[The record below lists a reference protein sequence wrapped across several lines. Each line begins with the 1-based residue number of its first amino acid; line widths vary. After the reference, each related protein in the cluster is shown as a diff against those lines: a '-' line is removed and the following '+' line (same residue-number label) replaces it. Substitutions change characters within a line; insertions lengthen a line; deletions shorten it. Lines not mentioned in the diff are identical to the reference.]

1 MINVSKSTAPSRGQS
16 HFLRNLLIVF
26 LCALLV
32 LGIVLGTISIVR
44 DQKTY
49 ARYSGT
55 IADRAIY
62 SYLLS
67 YYKFNHMRAL
77 AGMEGAEDTEAFWSS
92 IDKESGKTQGELL
105 SEGAKN
111 YVTRVLIS
119 ASLFD
124 SAATAQQKKD
134 ARAAAKQAAEEI
146 LTYRADGDVDAFN
159 EIAAPFGY
167 AYEDLEGIALL
178 LYKAENAQALF
189 YGISGENAKS
199 RPSECNQYMK
209 ENYSAVYLLFLR
221 TESTFS
227 TTEDEDGNLTIDTDE
242 NGAYVTRPLR
252 TDESLKR
259 EETMQLLDAEI
270 SAGTLRKSYFEG
282 KMQEHYAAY
291 PEGKSQLYYFA
302 SGTSYT
308 ESFKQ
313 SIGEPIVSAAEA
325 LTPGACQ
332 KIAYEHGYCYVYKVA
347 AEDYAFSKD
356 TYKDCFSD
364 FYENVANHLFSA
376 DVAVF
381 ADDVVFKSRAAAVA
395 IATLPYKNL
404 IRVRF

>member
-1 MINVSKSTAPSRGQS
+1 MSNASKSTAPSRARS

-26 LCALLV
+26 LSALLV

-77 AGMEGAEDTEAFWSS
+77 AGVEGAEDTEAFWSS
-92 IDKESGKTQGELL
+92 IDEESGKTQGELL

-124 SAATAQQKKD
+124 SAATSAQKK
-134 ARAAAKQAAEEI
+134 AAKVAAKQAAEEI
-146 LTYRADGDVDAFN
+146 LTYRADGDIDAFN

-167 AYEDLEGIALL
+167 AYEDLEDIALL
-178 LYKAENAQALF
+178 LYKAENAQTLF
-189 YGISGENAKS
+189 YGVNGENAKS
-199 RPSECNQYMK
+199 RLSECNVYMK
-209 ENYSAVYLLFLR
+209 ENYSAVYLLFIR
-221 TESTFS
+221 TETTFS

-242 NGAYVTRPLR
+242 NGASVTRPLR
-252 TDESLKR
+252 SDESAKR
-259 EETMQLLDAEI
+259 EETMHLLDTAI
-270 SAGTLRKSYFEG
+270 SAGTLTKSYFEG
-282 KMQEHYAAY
+282 KMKEHYGAY
-291 PEGKSQLYYFA
+291 PEGSNALCYFA
-302 SGTSYT
+302 DGADYT

-313 SIGEPIVSAAEA
+313 SIGEPIVSAAEE
-325 LTPGACQ
+325 LSVGACK
-332 KIAYEHGYCYVYKVA
+332 KIAYEHGYCYVYKCN

-356 TYKDCFSD
+356 AYEHCFSD
-364 FYENVANHLFSA
+364 FYENVANHLFTE

-381 ADDVVFKSRAAAVA
+381 ADDVVFKERAATVA